1 MVRQFQD
8 VPAERTILVR
18 GARQVLTLRGPAGP
32 RRGAAL
38 SDLGIIAD
46 GAVLIRGGKILQA
59 SVSRRMEN
67 LEIARR
73 AREINA
79 AGRIIMPGFI
89 DSRVQLLSPRP
100 SPRGA
105 SPNNIDEDLWER
117 LNELS
122 ASPARRLEARARS
135 LLAGMARHGTTTI
148 ATVTNPVSDRAR
160 ELKMLRVL
168 AGLDGTPLTVFTAYC
183 AQFVPPEY
191 SDNDAAYIDSLCG
204 EAMPVISRRKLVRF
218 ADVNCAAIELR
229 AARKF
234 LECARVFG
242 LGLRCTAAR
251 AADIRLALEL
261 DVASVACTTVE
272 QSEIAALRASNP
284 VALLSPAP
292 VLRGRGD
299 SHPSARAL
307 IDGGA
312 AVALASGFGLEQG
325 ATYNMQMAIALAC
338 AEMDMSPAEAVSA
351 ATINA
356 AHALLCHDRTGTLE
370 PGKNAD
376 LLMLNV
382 EDYRDI
388 PQQPG
393 VNHVHMVLKNGET
406 IYQEGEVGFWPE
418 K

>member
-18 GARQVLTLRGPAGP
+18 GARQVLTLRGAAGP

-59 SVSRRMEN
+59 SLSRRVEN
-67 LEIARR
+67 LAIARR

-79 AGRIIMPGFI
+79 AGRIVMPGFI
-89 DSRVQLLSPRP
+89 DSRVQLLSGQC
-100 SPRGA
+100 S
-105 SPNNIDEDLWER
+105 
-117 LNELS
+117 
-122 ASPARRLEARARS
+122 SPARRLEGRARS
-135 LLAGMARHGTTTI
+135 LLASMARHGTTTV
-148 ATVTNPVSDRAR
+148 ATVTNALSDGAR

-168 AGLDGTPLTVFTAYC
+168 AGLDGSPLTVFTAYC
-183 AQFVPPEY
+183 AQLVPSEY
-191 SDNDAAYIDSLCG
+191 ADNEAAYIDSLCS
-204 EAMPVISRRKLVRF
+204 EAMPAIARRKLVRF
-218 ADVNCAAIELR
+218 ADVNLGAIELT

-234 LECARVFG
+234 LECARALG

-251 AADIRLALEL
+251 AAGLQLALEL
-261 DVASVACTTVE
+261 DVASVTSATVE
-272 QSEIAALRASNP
+272 QNEIAALRASNS
-284 VALLSPAP
+284 VAVLSPAP
-292 VLRGRGD
+292 VFRGRGNN
-299 SHPSARAL
+299 HAPARAL

-325 ATYNMQMAIALAC
+325 ATYNMQMVITLAC

-351 ATINA
+351 ATVNS
-356 AHALLCHDRTGTLE
+356 AHALLCQDRAGTLE

-376 LLMLNV
+376 LVMLNV

-388 PQQPG
+388 AHQPG
-393 VNHVHMVLKNGET
+393 VNHVHMVLKAGAT
-406 IYQEGEVGFWPE
+406 IYQEGEVGVWPE